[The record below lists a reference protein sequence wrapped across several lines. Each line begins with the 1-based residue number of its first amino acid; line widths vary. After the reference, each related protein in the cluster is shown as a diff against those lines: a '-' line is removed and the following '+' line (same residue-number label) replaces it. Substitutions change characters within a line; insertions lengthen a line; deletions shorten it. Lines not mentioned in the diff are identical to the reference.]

1 MSSPRRLEWDWYSG
15 SIPENVLIDATAYVE
30 TSYSFERCRSR
41 RNPAVIYE
49 EGASTY
55 LGTMFDLG
63 PDAQASLGKFALV
76 HGARII
82 CDGELVIGDHA
93 LISWNVLI
101 MDSYRYPTDPAERR
115 EQLRQLA
122 CDESAFWNRA
132 AEPRKVTIGN
142 NVWIGFDACILPG
155 VTIGDGAVV
164 GAKSVVFED
173 VAPFTVVAGNPA
185 RVVRTLS
192 PQ

>member
-1 MSSPRRLEWDWYSG
+1 MNPPRRLDWDWYAG
-15 SIPENVLIDATAYVE
+15 SIPPNVLIDDTAYVE
-30 TSYSFERCRSR
+30 TSYSFQLCRSR

-49 EGASTY
+49 QGASTY

-63 PDAQASLGKFALV
+63 PAAQARLGKFALV

-101 MDSYRYPTDPAERR
+101 MDVYRYPADPDERR
-115 EQLRQLA
+115 EQLRQLPY
-122 CDESAFWNRA
+122 DETAFWTRA
-132 AEPRKVTIGN
+132 AEPRKVSIGN

-164 GAKSVVFED
+164 GAKSVVFDD
-173 VAPFTVVAGNPA
+173 VPPFAVVAGNPA
-185 RVVRTLS
+185 RVVRMLAR
-192 PQ
+192 Q